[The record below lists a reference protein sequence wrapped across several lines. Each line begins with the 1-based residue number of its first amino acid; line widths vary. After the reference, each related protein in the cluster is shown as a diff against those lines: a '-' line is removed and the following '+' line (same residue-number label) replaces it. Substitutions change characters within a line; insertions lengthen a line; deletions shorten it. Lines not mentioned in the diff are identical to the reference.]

1 MNSSTMISQQALS
14 QQATDALAQGDYEQA
29 LNLYEALLES
39 DPDHKSYAW
48 HLGLI
53 YLLQG
58 YEAEAQMTWTLAM
71 AEAGEEQLQVWT
83 EELIVILTTEAQR
96 QNAIGNSEL
105 AWIIHQHIQQINPVD
120 INTVLQS
127 LLNHTQKEE
136 DSIEQVIEELINSGV
151 VNLLQSDQ
159 YLEESNPLRIGEPE
173 QNLSVDSDLL
183 FQVMQAIL
191 EQGYPYA
198 AVFEFVQASVKYFPD
213 TEAAIK
219 LILEKASHI
228 GYVQR
233 RYELAC
239 RYAELCLE
247 LNSDH
252 WDTLGTLSYFYM
264 FVMKYEEAIQLAK
277 HLYSFCKTP
286 AEKAFG
292 SAAILRS
299 LTRAGGHWEE
309 ANAWLE
315 TRQEWLHLLLE
326 MGEAD
331 PASVDISLLSS
342 TAFYLPYF
350 ADEPE
355 ETRSLL
361 NRIANLSK
369 ASLDSRITQAH
380 GADYLQQLFPPRPR
394 KSQKRPLRIAY
405 MSCFMRRHSIGW
417 LARWLFKHHDRDRF
431 EIQAYFMQQSQV
443 DAFGQKWYADQADQ
457 AACFH
462 GDPLEMAQALYEN
475 EVDILVD
482 LDSLSVDAAA
492 TILLLKPVPIQV
504 TWLGWDASGLPTI
517 DYYIADRYN
526 LPENAQDY
534 YAEKIWRMPT
544 TYLAVDG
551 FEVGIPTLRRDI
563 LDVPMDA
570 VLYFSSQSGQKRNP
584 DNIRAQLK
592 ILKEVPNSY
601 FLIKGI
607 GDKKSLQT
615 MFERLTAEEGV
626 AFDRLRFL
634 PPTADEE
641 THRANLAIADVVL
654 DTFPYNGAT
663 TTMETLWMGIPMV
676 TKVGKQFSARNSYG
690 MMINAGIEE
699 GIAWNDEEYIE
710 WGIRLGKDPALR
722 QQIALRLKQARQT
735 SPLFNA
741 KQFTR
746 DMEAAFEQMWQVYL
760 HQG

>member
-1 MNSSTMISQQALS
+1 MNSPTMISQQALS
-14 QQATDALAQGDYEQA
+14 QQAATALAQGDYEQA

-39 DPDHKSYAW
+39 NPDHKSYAW

-71 AEAGEEQLQVWT
+71 SEGEEEQIREWT
-83 EELIVILTTEAQR
+83 TELITLLSAEAQR
-96 QNAIGNSEL
+96 QTKIGNSEL
-105 AWIIHQHIQQINPVD
+105 AWAIRQYIHQISPDD
-120 INTVLQS
+120 INTVLKN
-127 LLNHTQKEE
+127 LLTTIENQEY
-136 DSIEQVIEELINSGV
+136 SIEQVIEELINSGIT
-151 VNLLQSDQ
+151 NLLCSDQ
-159 YLEESNPLRIGEPE
+159 H
-173 QNLSVDSDLL
+173 SVEGDPIEIEASERDLAVDPALL
-183 FQVMQAIL
+183 FQVMQAVL
-191 EQGYPYA
+191 DQGYPYA
-198 AVFEFVQASVKYFPD
+198 AVFEFVQASVKYLPD
-213 TEAAIK
+213 TEAVIK
-219 LILEKASHI
+219 LILDKASHI

-233 RYELAC
+233 RYELAS

-247 LNSDH
+247 LNPDH
-252 WDTLGTLSYFYM
+252 RDTLGTLSYFYM

-277 HLYSFCKTP
+277 HLYSLCKTP

-292 SAAILRS
+292 SAAVLRS

-315 TRQEWLHLLLE
+315 TRQEWLNLLLE

-355 ETRSLL
+355 ETRFLL

-369 ASLDSRITQAH
+369 ASLDSRVTQAH

-394 KSQKRPLRIAY
+394 KPQNRRLRIAY

-417 LARWLFKHHDRDRF
+417 LARWLFQHHDRDRF

-443 DAFGQKWYADQADQ
+443 DAFGQKWYADQADR

-551 FEVGIPTLRRDI
+551 FEVGIPTLRRDL

-592 ILKEVPNSY
+592 ILKDVPNSY

-607 GDKKSLQT
+607 GDKTSLQA
-615 MFERLTAEEGV
+615 MFEQLTAEEGV

-676 TKVGKQFSARNSYG
+676 TRVGKQFSARNSYG

-699 GIAWNDEEYIE
+699 GIAWTDEEYIE
-710 WGIRLGKDPALR
+710 WGIRFGKDPTLR
-722 QQIALRLKQARQT
+722 QQIGLRLKQARQT
-735 SPLFNA
+735 APLFNA

-746 DMEAAFEQMWQVYL
+746 DMEAAFEQMWQLYL
-760 HQG
+760 QQG